1 MTKKRP
7 CERAHPWLTLRFDL
21 RRLRHTDWLALGGS
35 AADCRQIATAPAKLR
50 QIRSDPLAKPAAVGG
65 GAGPY
70 LRLMRL
76 DRPVGTLLLLWPT
89 LAALWMAAEGVPG
102 VGVLFAFVVGTF
114 LARSAGCVVNDI
126 ADRRF
131 DGAVERTRGRPLPA
145 GEISLAGAVALL
157 LLLGAL
163 CAAVAWML
171 NPLSRALAAV
181 GAAVAVAYPFCKR
194 WTHWPQ
200 AALGVAFSWGIP
212 MAFAAVT
219 GAVPVDA
226 WLLFAA
232 SFLWIVGYDTL
243 YAMVDREDDEQI
255 GVKSTAVL
263 FGAADRAAVAVLQGA
278 TLGLLAWLGARLAFA
293 LPYHV
298 GLAAIAGLFAYQQ
311 WLIRRRERA
320 ACFRAFANNA
330 WVGFALFVA
339 VVVEYAAA

>member
-1 MTKKRP
+1 MIARP
-7 CERAHPWLTLRFDL
+7 
-21 RRLRHTDWLALGGS
+21 
-35 AADCRQIATAPAKLR
+35 TASGPV
-50 QIRSDPLAKPAAVGG
+50 AKPAAGG
-65 GAGPY
+65 RAGAY

-102 VGVLFAFVVGTF
+102 LGVLCAFVAGTF

-131 DGAVERTRGRPLPA
+131 DGAVRRTRDRPLPS
-145 GEISLAGAVALL
+145 GEISLAGAIALL

-163 CAAVAWML
+163 CAAVAWTL
-171 NPLSRALAAV
+171 NPLSRALAAA

-219 GAVPVDA
+219 GAVPASA

-232 SFLWIVGYDTL
+232 SFLWIVAYDTL
-243 YAMVDREDDEQI
+243 YAMMDREDDVKI

-263 FGAADRAAVAVLQGA
+263 FGTADRAAVAVLQAA
-278 TLGLLAWLGARLAFA
+278 TLGLLVWLGARLAYA

-298 GLAAIAGLFAYQQ
+298 GLGVVGGLFAYQQ
-311 WLIRRRERA
+311 WRIRRREPA
-320 ACFRAFANNA
+320 ACFRAFASNV
-330 WVGFALFVA
+330 WVGFALFAA
-339 VVVEYAAA
+339 VVVEHGLTTLR

>member
-1 MTKKRP
+1 M
-7 CERAHPWLTLRFDL
+7 
-21 RRLRHTDWLALGGS
+21 LGLQS
-35 AADCRQIATAPAKLR
+35 AASVIVRG
-50 QIRSDPLAKPAAVGG
+50 AVS
-65 GAGPY
+65 ARVAVDPY

-89 LAALWMAAEGVPG
+89 LAALWMAAEGVPS
-102 VGVLFAFVVGTF
+102 LHLLAAFVAGTF

-131 DGAVERTRGRPLPA
+131 DGAVKRTRGRPLPS
-145 GEISLAGAVALL
+145 GEISFAAALALSLV
-157 LLLGAL
+157 LGVL
-163 CAAVAWML
+163 CAAVAGML
-171 NPLSRALAAV
+171 NPLSRVLAAA

-219 GAVPVDA
+219 GAVPANA

-232 SFLWIVGYDTL
+232 SFLWIVAYDTL
-243 YAMVDREDDEQI
+243 YAMVDREDDVKI

-263 FGAADRAAVAVLQGA
+263 FGTADRAAVAVLQAA

-293 LPYHV
+293 LPYYV
-298 GLAAIAGLFAYQQ
+298 GLATIAGLFAHQQ
-311 WLIRRRERA
+311 WRIRRRERT
-320 ACFRAFANNA
+320 ACFRAFANNV
-330 WVGFALFVA
+330 WVGFALFAA
-339 VVVEYAAA
+339 VVVEHAAA